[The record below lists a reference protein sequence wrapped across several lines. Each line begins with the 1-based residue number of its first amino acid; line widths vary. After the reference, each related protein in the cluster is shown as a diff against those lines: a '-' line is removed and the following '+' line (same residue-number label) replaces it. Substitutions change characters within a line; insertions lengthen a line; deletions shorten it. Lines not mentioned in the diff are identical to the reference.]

1 MHIVVI
7 GNGVAGNSAARG
19 ALRNPDTRVTLIEGD
34 VAPYYSACVLPDYV
48 SGDIPRERV
57 VLEDPGRA
65 SERFERRRG
74 MRVSAIDPS
83 KKEVLFAEGSPVFFD
98 RLILATGSVSLIP
111 PVQGANLPGNFTLKT
126 LDDATRI
133 RQWSFESAVVI
144 GSGLIGIEAAIAL
157 RKLGRKVT
165 LIEAMDRIGPRILDP
180 VMAERAQQTL
190 EAQGIDVGLEELVVE
205 IHGVDKVE
213 VVKTDKRNLKAD
225 LVVWATGMKPESTLA
240 GDAGITLGE
249 NHGIL
254 VDASMQTSAQD
265 VYASGDVAE
274 YPDPLFSEDRLNLF
288 WYFGVGQG
296 RVAGMSAAGLKSEF
310 PPTLQ
315 MGTAHLF
322 DTPLAFV
329 GYTETELCE
338 RGLSPET
345 KDTGQG
351 NRFFH
356 QVFLDGRLVGIQM
369 IHPNREEILWRN
381 RVLKMVLDK
390 PAKPWGFTIPLFK
403 GGWQG
408 SHDGKN
414 A

>member
-7 GNGVAGNSAARG
+7 GNGVAGNSAAKG
-19 ALRNPDTRVTLIEGD
+19 ALRNPDTRVTLIDGD
-34 VAPYYSACVLPDYV
+34 TTPYYSACVLPDYV
-48 SGDIPRERV
+48 SGGILRERV
-57 VLEDPGRA
+57 VLESPGRA
-65 SERFERRRG
+65 STRFERCQG
-74 MRVSAIDPS
+74 KPVSAIDLLR
-83 KKEVLFAEGSPVFFD
+83 KEVLFTEASSISFD

-111 PVQGANLPGNFTLKT
+111 PVQGTNLPGNFTLKT

-133 RQWSFESAVVI
+133 RQWSFGSAVVI

-157 RKLGRKVT
+157 RKLGKKVA

-180 VMAERAQQTL
+180 VMAERAQHVL
-190 EAQGIDVGLEELVVE
+190 KARGIGVGVEELVVE
-205 IHGVDKVE
+205 VRGAGKVE
-213 VVKTDKRNLKAD
+213 AVKTDKRNLKAD

-254 VDASMQTSAQD
+254 VDASMQTSAQGI
-265 VYASGDVAE
+265 YAVGDVAE

-296 RVAGMSAAGLKSEF
+296 RVAGMNAAGLRSEF

-315 MGTAHLF
+315 LGTSQLF

-329 GYTETELCE
+329 GYTEAELRG

-345 KDTGQG
+345 KDTGNG
-351 NRFFH
+351 KRFFH

-369 IHPNREEILWRN
+369 INPNREEILWRN
-381 RVLKMVLDK
+381 RVMKVALDK
-390 PAKPWGFTIPLFK
+390 PTKPWGFTIPLFD
-403 GGWQG
+403 GG
-408 SHDGKN
+408 
-414 A
+414 

>member
-7 GNGVAGNSAARG
+7 GNGVAGNSAADG
-19 ALRNPDTRVTLIEGD
+19 ALRNPDTRVTLIDGN

-57 VLEDPGRA
+57 VLEDPDRA
-65 SERFERRRG
+65 SGRFERRRG

-83 KKEVLFAEGSPVFFD
+83 KKEVLFAEGSSISFD

-111 PVQGANLPGNFTLKT
+111 PVHGANLPGNFTLKT

-144 GSGLIGIEAAIAL
+144 GSGLIGIETAIAL
-157 RKLGRKVT
+157 RKLGRNVT

-213 VVKTDKRNLKAD
+213 VVKTDKRRLEAD

-240 GDAGITLGE
+240 GDADITLGE

-265 VYASGDVAE
+265 VYAVGDVAE

-296 RVAGMSAAGLKSEF
+296 RVAGMNAAGLKSEF

-315 MGTAHLF
+315 MGTAQLF
-322 DTPLAFV
+322 DAPLAFV
-329 GYTETELCE
+329 GYTETELHA

-351 NRFFH
+351 KRFFH

-369 IHPNREEILWRN
+369 IHPNREEILWGN
-381 RVLKMVLDK
+381 RVLKMALDK
-390 PAKPWGFTIPLFK
+390 PAKPWGFTIPLSN

-408 SHDGKN
+408 NHDERN

>member
-7 GNGVAGNSAARG
+7 GNGVAGNSAAKG
-19 ALRNPDTRVTLIEGD
+19 ALRNPDTRVTLIDGNTT
-34 VAPYYSACVLPDYV
+34 PYYSACVLPDYV

-57 VLEDPGRA
+57 VLENSGQESTRL
-65 SERFERRRG
+65 ERCRG
-74 MRVSAIDPS
+74 KRVSAIDPL
-83 KKEVLFAEGSPVFFD
+83 KKEVLFTEGSSTPFD

-133 RQWSFESAVVI
+133 RQRPLGSAVVI

-157 RKLGRKVT
+157 RKLGQSVT

-180 VMAERAQQTL
+180 IMAERAQQTL

-205 IHGVDKVE
+205 VHGVDKVE
-213 VVKTDKRNLKAD
+213 AVKTDKRILKAD
-225 LVVWATGMKPESTLA
+225 IVVWATGMKPQTILA
-240 GDAGITLGE
+240 GDAGITLGA
-249 NHGIL
+249 NFGIL
-254 VDASMQTSAQD
+254 VDASMQTSVQGI
-265 VYASGDVAE
+265 YAAGDVAE

-296 RVAGMSAAGLKSEF
+296 RVAGMNAAGLRSEF
-310 PPTLQ
+310 PSTLQ
-315 MGTAHLF
+315 MGTARLF

-329 GYTETELCE
+329 GYTEAELRG

-345 KDTGQG
+345 KDAG
-351 NRFFH
+351 NGKRFFH

-381 RVLKMVLDK
+381 RVMKMTLDK
-390 PAKPWGFTIPLFK
+390 PAKPWGFTIPFFN
-403 GGWQG
+403 GGWPG
-408 SHDGKN
+408 NHDGRN